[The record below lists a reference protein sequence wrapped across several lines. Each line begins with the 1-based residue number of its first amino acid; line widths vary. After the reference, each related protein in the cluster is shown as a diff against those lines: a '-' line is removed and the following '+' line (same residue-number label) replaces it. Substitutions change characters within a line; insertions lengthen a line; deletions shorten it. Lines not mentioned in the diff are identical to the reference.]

1 MASSVVAPSRGVS
14 PVFTRARARQCP
26 RAATSPSCSA
36 ITIDVSSH
44 ASDVVGAAA
53 CRALSFSQ
61 NVPSDRSAF
70 AKRAHVAMKIENE
83 TTSLT
88 NKLRGAEVGYENV
101 KVVLIVARAPA
112 SSAQYDIREFDPASL
127 SVRDGAE
134 TSLIVGSLDI
144 NIGDRLPAEEL
155 AGTRSLGR
163 RAYLSNVGVAPAARR
178 TGVASRMIERAS
190 IIARDEYAVHT
201 LYVHVQH
208 DNDAAIALYERSD
221 FIREAQETAGAES
234 SLGRP
239 ARVLLRRD
247 LRIH

>member
-14 PVFTRARARQCP
+14 PVFTRARARQCS
-26 RAATSPSCSA
+26 RATTSPSCSA

-88 NKLRGAEVGYENV
+88 NKLCGAEVGYENV

-112 SSAQYDIREFDPASL
+112 SS
-127 SVRDGAE
+127 
-134 TSLIVGSLDI
+134 
-144 NIGDRLPAEEL
+144 
-155 AGTRSLGR
+155 
-163 RAYLSNVGVAPAARR
+163 
-178 TGVASRMIERAS
+178 
-190 IIARDEYAVHT
+190 
-201 LYVHVQH
+201 
-208 DNDAAIALYERSD
+208 
-221 FIREAQETAGAES
+221 
-234 SLGRP
+234 
-239 ARVLLRRD
+239 
-247 LRIH
+247 